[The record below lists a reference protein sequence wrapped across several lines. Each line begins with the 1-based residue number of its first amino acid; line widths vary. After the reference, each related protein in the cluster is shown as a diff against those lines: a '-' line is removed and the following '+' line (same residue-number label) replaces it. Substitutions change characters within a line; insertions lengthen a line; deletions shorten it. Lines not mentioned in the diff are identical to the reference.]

1 MSRGIALF
9 KSTGTT
15 GGSVDKID
23 SIDGNTGGPGST
35 PLQQGDI
42 NFLYSQQ
49 EEYWVPYELDVDSGQ
64 PENDPFL
71 ISPDTNPGDKR
82 WRVRFVR
89 WLKNAISYA
98 GDFIIK
104 EAGKGLV
111 LGDGAHDG
119 SGFRLYKP
127 SGNNPVRLVP
137 ISDTEG
143 IAIRNAADDAD
154 VALFKA
160 GGVDISGLVEPQ
172 SSSDP
177 TTKAYVDG
185 EKSLLENGYYK
196 FPGGLIIQ
204 WGITPFFTQ
213 TIVTQNLPIAFP
225 NAFFVVMGAPAAA
238 LPVAHDENSSSA
250 GKNGSSLS
258 SILVTMDNGFD
269 TVWIAIGI

>member
-1 MSRGIALF
+1 MSRGVALF

-15 GGSVDKID
+15 GGSVDKMD

-64 PENDPFL
+64 PENDPLL
-71 ISPDTNPGDKR
+71 ISPDTNAGDKR
-82 WRVRFVR
+82 WRIRFVR
-89 WLKNAISYA
+89 WLKNAINYA
-98 GDFIIK
+98 GNFIIK

-137 ISDTEG
+137 ISDTQG

-160 GGVDISGLVEPQ
+160 GGVDISGLVEP
-172 SSSDP
+172 SSGSDP
-177 TTKAYVDG
+177 ATKTYVDG
-185 EKSLLENGYYK
+185 ENSFQANGSAIL
-196 FPGGLIIQ
+196 PGGLTMK
-204 WGITPFFTQ
+204 WGLGISSTDNDQTFDFPAPFATACG
-213 TIVTQNLPIAFP
+213 VVLVNRVHA
-225 NAFFVVMGAPAAA
+225 NASNY
-238 LPVAHDENSSSA
+238 LPVVSWTKTGFTINRTSEIN
-250 GKNGSSLS
+250 
-258 SILVTMDNGFD
+258 DNQDFSYF
-269 TVWIAIGI
+269 AIGW